1 MIRGTFDFLQTSL
14 SPVEEARGVPSCEKG
29 QELMQ
34 NTDNEQ
40 HTKGKR
46 ADVPLRVGVHMS
58 NRGHGVNY
66 LAIPV

>member
-1 MIRGTFDFLQTSL
+1 
-14 SPVEEARGVPSCEKG
+14 VPSCEKG